1 MRRFVSMDPFCFRQF
16 EDPLKLSFVSADKEA
31 FVARVNEYI
40 AANGGEACLRDGYAP
55 FCKHVFMP
63 NDASLTQ
70 ARATTVRLVPELE
83 PAVRTAY
90 EARTA
95 KELPV
100 LVRFLP
106 RAAMPAPGPPVATF
120 LDIILYDR
128 TQLDKENAAMHVGA
142 KQGEGEEGGA
152 SGGDGGAAAYA
163 ASAVGG
169 SDTPWGIVSVKAQD
183 VDVELPMNPATMLRN
198 ALGKE
203 EGGSGVAL
211 ERDAYLAAVQ
221 FWQEHVSVR

>member
-1 MRRFVSMDPFCFRQF
+1 MDPFCFRQF
-16 EDPLKLSFVSADKEA
+16 EDPRKLSFISADKAA
-31 FVARVNEYI
+31 FVERVNEFM

-63 NDASLTQ
+63 NDFTQ
-70 ARATTVRLVPELE
+70 ARGAAMRLTPELE

-106 RAAMPAPGPPVATF
+106 REAVPAPGPPVAQC
-120 LDIILYDR
+120 LDVILYDR
-128 TQLDKENAAMHVGA
+128 AQLDKENAAMHA
-142 KQGEGEEGGA
+142 KEDKD
-152 SGGDGGAAAYA
+152 GDGGAAAAAAYA

-169 SDTPWGIVSVKAQD
+169 AETPWGIVSVKAQD

-203 EGGSGVAL
+203 EGGSGVPL
-211 ERDAYLAAVQ
+211 DREAYLAAVA
-221 FWQEHVSVR
+221 FWEANVAIR

>member
-55 FCKHVFMP
+55 FCKHIFMP
-63 NDASLTQ
+63 NDATFTQ

-120 LDIILYDR
+120 LDVILYNR
-128 TQLDKENAAMHVGA
+128 AQLDKENAAMHGA
-142 KQGEGEEGGA
+142 KQKQQQQQQQQQVSKALCQPGPTRPRCRRR
-152 SGGDGGAAAYA
+152 
-163 ASAVGG
+163 G
-169 SDTPWGIVSVKAQD
+169 SRPGRRRRRR
-183 VDVELPMNPATMLRN
+183 PR
-198 ALGKE
+198 
-203 EGGSGVAL
+203 GSGRRGPAGFP
-211 ERDAYLAAVQ
+211 RG
-221 FWQEHVSVR
+221 R